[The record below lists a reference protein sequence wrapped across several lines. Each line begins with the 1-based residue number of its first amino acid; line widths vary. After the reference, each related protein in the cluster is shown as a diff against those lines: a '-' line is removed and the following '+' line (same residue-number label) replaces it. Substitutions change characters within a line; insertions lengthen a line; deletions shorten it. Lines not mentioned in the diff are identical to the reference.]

1 MSGYGKPDEEQEN
14 AQAMVDNAIALA
26 RMMIPSGPSAK
37 ICGDCGN
44 AIPEARREA
53 QPGCRYCV
61 VCQVWHDKMPNLKVV
76 TKML

>member
-26 RMMIPSGPSAK
+26 RMMIPSGPS
-37 ICGDCGN
+37 
-44 AIPEARREA
+44 EARREA